1 MQCLTKHHDA
11 DAHATTAAQTA
22 TVGTMHASSAPQ
34 TAGSRAESECD
45 FNLLAHEGLHIYT
58 YIYISWMFMCN
69 YISIVYNKVNI
80 LCICIAHHILRFC

>member
-1 MQCLTKHHDA
+1 MQCLTKLHDA

-58 YIYISWMFMCN
+58 YIYISWMHIHVQL
-69 YISIVYNKVNI
+69 YIHYV
-80 LCICIAHHILRFC
+80 